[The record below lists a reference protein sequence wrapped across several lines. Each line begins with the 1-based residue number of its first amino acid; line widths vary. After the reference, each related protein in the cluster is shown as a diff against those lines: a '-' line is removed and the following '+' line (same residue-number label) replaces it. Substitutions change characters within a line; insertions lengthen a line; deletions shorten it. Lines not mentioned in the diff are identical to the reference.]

1 MRHTFRSNAEKALTR
16 AKKELESQEE
26 ERLKYAALELRLAL
40 EAITYDRLQGYREK
54 IPPRFYETWQ
64 PKRVLQFLLQLDP
77 YADRSSIVSI
87 GIEDTP
93 GVPAADLKPYGEE
106 TVLNL
111 KNLKEHYDA
120 LGSFLHMPTLG
131 KLEKGVYTNYQA
143 VRGRCEE
150 IINILDTVFR
160 SSIWN
165 VVFRYLTKINCLK
178 CGALIAKNMHPGSP
192 PLEAE
197 CFECGVTYSVKHMGG
212 ETPQWKPKQK
222 EIVCPEKDCNS
233 TFWMWEKDLKRRTCW
248 TCVDCGNNFILDLR
262 LIILRD
268 SLP

>member
-1 MRHTFRSNAEKALTR
+1 MKHNFRNNAKKALTR

-40 EAITYDRLQGYREK
+40 EAITYDRLQGYHGE
-54 IPPRFYETWQ
+54 IPTRIYETWQ

-77 YADRSSIVSI
+77 YADRSSILSI
-87 GIEDTP
+87 GTEDSP
-93 GVPAADLKPYGEE
+93 GVPATDLKPNGEE

-120 LGSFLHMPTLG
+120 LGSFLHMATIR
-131 KLEKGVYTNYQA
+131 KIEKGFHTNYQA
-143 VRGRCEE
+143 IRGRCEV

-160 SSIWN
+160 SPIWN
-165 VVFRYLTKINCLK
+165 VRFRYLTKINCLK

-197 CFECGVTYSVKHMGG
+197 CLECGVTYSVKDIGD
-212 ETPQWKPKQK
+212 ETPQWKPKRK
-222 EIVCPEKDCNS
+222 EIMCPEKDCNS
-233 TFWMWEKDLKRRTCW
+233 TIWIWEKDLKRGTCW
-248 TCVDCGNNFILDLR
+248 TCVDCRNNFILDLR
-262 LIILRD
+262 LIISRD